1 MQQNALAIIYN
12 DMITNNFGSM
22 GDQFSI
28 TNIKGG
34 LSWASGHASA
44 YYKSSIIHNNGM
56 TYSIVLPKK
65 VKINNNYYLNITVP
79 GKTPF
84 NIYPPP
90 SYNAWLIKTVVEN
103 CGITENWSNKPYT
116 FITGGN
122 IKIQLEGTGLPS
134 GKYYVKIPYTI
145 GWGADTNESEG
156 ARILGLWR
164 EVNPVVNRTGFFD
177 VTFEVKNNCQ
187 QAGNKIT
194 IDYGELSLDRVNGAK
209 KQKVIHFSAM
219 IRQQLSLHSCQK
231 RWILMENY

>member
-1 MQQNALAIIYN
+1 M
-12 DMITNNFGSM
+12 
-22 GDQFSI
+22 
-28 TNIKGG
+28 
-34 LSWASGHASA
+34 
-44 YYKSSIIHNNGM
+44 
-56 TYSIVLPKK
+56 
-65 VKINNNYYLNITVP
+65 
-79 GKTPF
+79 
-84 NIYPPP
+84 
-90 SYNAWLIKTVVEN
+90 
-103 CGITENWSNKPYT
+103 
-116 FITGGN
+116 
-122 IKIQLEGTGLPS
+122 EGTGLPS